1 MPRGPPRCGWTA
13 APWSW
18 PCRPRTGRRR
28 SAFGNTSSSRSSQH
42 ARRAAASPRSGP
54 SRPHAHSVSLNSPAV
69 RQASFVTKIGSTAEL
84 RPGAPDVILAIEPTL
99 GATLRTK
106 GRFYFLCEVSRQQST
121 NAGADVA
128 KEVADLARQEYYYD
142 LSAGIEVSLRKALRQ
157 ANRRAAQRLRD
168 HRGRVTLHCACA
180 VVVNNEL
187 YAARIGAAQVFLVRR
202 ARLFLP
208 GDEPGELADFV
219 HRTTTREAASLGGEA
234 DVLPDVWRQSVEP
247 GDTLIL
253 ASGALTDGLG
263 AETLKNAAVTLH
275 PRAAAEHVHNRAVA
289 DGVVGSAAALF
300 IEISAASAGAARVL
314 SEPVR
319 AAQPSEVEI
328 ADNIRSR
335 VDALWRKRPRTG
347 EAIGAAAAPATR
359 AVGKTVAVGFEL
371 MPKRAPPL
379 PRRPDTARARSRRQ
393 RRAASILAALLLVVA
408 GGIGLL
414 AYRDY
419 SGNQVSGDYQ
429 LAIISVESDISS
441 AQRFADRKPPDN
453 DSARERVNHAR
464 RSLDE
469 AARSPAADPVRVAAL
484 RAQLDALDDKINGVV
499 MDLARIAPGAK
510 PATLVGNVNGLYAAD
525 PGSGRLWRIFGDP
538 TEVGAVLTKGTQDV
552 GSPRLVAAQGETLYS
567 VDDAK
572 HLWRAEGNAIEDVT
586 PDESTKWKSV
596 EAFAVFVFNLYVL
609 DATSGQVWKHASRD
623 GANFERGQ
631 GHLAEPLA
639 ARTGRSLAIDQDI
652 WIVTTQ
658 GEILRFRR
666 LTQSFTATRVDFVP
680 RWKGDPVKATAV
692 QAIDVQRSIYF
703 LDAPGKRVIQMT
715 RDGGELAR
723 FPLPA
728 NLPEPAGFY
737 VSEGSRTIFTIHDS
751 KVVATEL
758 RA

>member
-1 MPRGPPRCGWTA
+1 M
-13 APWSW
+13 
-18 PCRPRTGRRR
+18 
-28 SAFGNTSSSRSSQH
+28 
-42 ARRAAASPRSGP
+42 
-54 SRPHAHSVSLNSPAV
+54 
-69 RQASFVTKIGSTAEL
+69 RQASFVTKIGSTAEF
-84 RPGAPDVILAIEPTL
+84 RPGAPDVILASEPTL

-106 GRFYFLCEVSRQQST
+106 GRFYFLCEVSRQHST
-121 NAGADVA
+121 NAGGDVA

-168 HRGRVTLHCACA
+168 QRGRVTLHCACA

-219 HRTTTREAASLGGEA
+219 HRTTTREAASLGSEA

-253 ASGALTDGLG
+253 ASGALTDSLG

-300 IEISAASAGAARVL
+300 IEVSAASAGAARVL
-314 SEPVR
+314 PEPPP
-319 AAQPSEVEI
+319 AAQPTEVVI
-328 ADNIRSR
+328 AENIRSR
-335 VDALWRKRPRTG
+335 VETIWRRRPRIG

-371 MPKRAPPL
+371 MPRRAPPL
-379 PRRPDTARARSRRQ
+379 PRRPDTARERSRRQ
-393 RRAASILAALLLVVA
+393 RRAASILAALLLLVA
-408 GGIGLL
+408 GAIGLV

-419 SGNQVSGDYQ
+419 TGNRVSGDYQ
-429 LAIISVESDISS
+429 LAILSIESDISA
-441 AQRFADRKPPDN
+441 AQRFVDRKPPEN
-453 DSARERVNHAR
+453 EAAREKVDHAR
-464 RSLDE
+464 ALLE
-469 AARSPAADPVRVAAL
+469 GTARSPAADPARLATL
-484 RAQLDALDDKINGVV
+484 REQLDALDDRIAGVV
-499 MDLARIAPGAK
+499 IDVARFAPGAK
-510 PATLVGNVNGLYAAD
+510 PTTLVGNVNGLYAAD

-538 TEVGAVLTKGTQDV
+538 TQVGAVLTKGTQGV
-552 GSPRLVAAQGETLYS
+552 GTPRLVAAQGEVLYS

-572 HLWRAEGNAIEDVT
+572 QVWRAEGNGVADVT
-586 PDESTKWKSV
+586 PEESSNWKSV
-596 EAFAVFVFNLYVL
+596 DAFAVFVSNLYIL
-609 DATSGQVWKHASRD
+609 DATSGQVWKHESRD
-623 GANFERGQ
+623 GVSFGRAQ
-631 GHLAEPLA
+631 GYLAEPLA
-639 ARTGRSLAIDQDI
+639 PGTGRSLAIDQDI

-666 LTQSFTATRVDFVP
+666 LTQSFTATRADFVP
-680 RWKGDPVKATAV
+680 RWKSDPVRPTAV

-703 LDAPGKRVIQMT
+703 LDAPGRRVVQMT

-723 FPLPA
+723 FPLPV

-737 VSEGSRTIFTIHDS
+737 VSEGSRTIFTLHGS

>member
-54 SRPHAHSVSLNSPAV
+54 SRRRTTSVSLNSPAV
-69 RQASFVTKIGSTAEL
+69 RQASFVTKTGSTTEL
-84 RPGAPDVILAIEPTL
+84 RPGAPDVILVSEPTL

-106 GRFYFLCEVSRQQST
+106 GRFYFLCEVSRQHGT

-335 VDALWRKRPRTG
+335 VDALWRKRPRIG
-347 EAIGAAAAPATR
+347 EATGPAAAPATR
-359 AVGKTVAVGFEL
+359 AGGKTA
-371 MPKRAPPL
+371 
-379 PRRPDTARARSRRQ
+379 
-393 RRAASILAALLLVVA
+393 A
-408 GGIGLL
+408 GG
-414 AYRDY
+414 
-419 SGNQVSGDYQ
+419 
-429 LAIISVESDISS
+429 
-441 AQRFADRKPPDN
+441 
-453 DSARERVNHAR
+453 
-464 RSLDE
+464 
-469 AARSPAADPVRVAAL
+469 PAADPVRVAAL

-499 MDLARIAPGAK
+499 LDLARIAPGAK

-572 HLWRAEGNAIEDVT
+572 HLWRAEGNAVEDVT
-586 PDESTKWKSV
+586 PDESTKWQTV

-623 GANFERGQ
+623 GANFERAQ
-631 GHLAEPLA
+631 GYLAEPIA
-639 ARTGRSLAIDQDI
+639 AGTGRSLAIDQDI

-680 RWKGDPVKATAV
+680 RWKGDPVKPTAV

-723 FPLPA
+723 FALPA
-728 NLPEPAGFY
+728 NLPVPTGFY